1 MVTKLILTSKL
12 NNEKRKK
19 IILENKVRSLEEQI
33 IIYKKFI
40 KRVRNLESPNGH
52 FGRLRSPIILSRLM
66 LEAKKI
72 ERRIEDVRLKEKAR
86 QL

>member
-33 IIYKKFI
+33 IIYEKFTKGI
-40 KRVRNLESPNGH
+40 KDLESPNGH
-52 FGRLRSPIILSRLM
+52 FGRLRSPIILNRLM